1 MSPSTRSRLAWG
13 LLGLVIV
20 AIVFG
25 SLRPQPSGRAP
36 ETSSLGQDRD
46 GLAGW
51 ASLLRSAGVD
61 LDRLQRPPSSG
72 GLDPGP
78 TVVALDLGSL
88 TGADEQALADFESA
102 GGRVII
108 GGATDP
114 ATIEAVA
121 GVRLTDTTLPRP
133 PSSRPL
139 LPVGETRGIEE
150 VTIDGAGALWSRPGR
165 ALPVLGGLGGDLLV
179 LASRGEG
186 EVALIS
192 DSAPL
197 TNGQL
202 ASADN
207 ALFAI
212 NLVTAGGHDDV
223 VFLQRLALADER
235 SEGLAALPGA
245 WSWGFA
251 LLLLAGLVLIASR
264 LRRFGPADGTA
275 RQLAQ
280 PRTGYVD
287 AMARILARSNDLGD
301 AAEPVRRA
309 AIDGIARRS
318 GEPLATDAD
327 MLAAQAARA
336 GVPADEAAVLG
347 DRVEQPESAIK
358 AARAL
363 ARVRR

>member
-1 MSPSTRSRLAWG
+1 MSSSARVRVAWG
-13 LLGLVIV
+13 LFALTVA

-25 SLRPQPSGRAP
+25 SLRPEPSGRQP
-36 ETSSLGQDRD
+36 QSSSFGQERD

-51 ASLLRSAGVD
+51 ASLLRGAGVD
-61 LDRLQRPPSSG
+61 LSRLNRPPSSG
-72 GLDPGP
+72 GIDPGP
-78 TVVALDLGSL
+78 TVVALDIGTL
-88 TGADEQALADFESA
+88 TGADERALRQFVSE
-102 GGRVII
+102 GGRLII

-121 GVRLTDTTLPRP
+121 GVRPDEVSGPRP
-133 PSSRPL
+133 GSSRPL

-150 VTIDGAGALWSRPGR
+150 VRIDGAGTLWARAGR
-165 ALPVLGGLGGDLLV
+165 ALPVLGGPGGDLLA

-186 EVALIS
+186 QVALIS

-207 ALFAI
+207 ALFGI
-212 NLVTAGGHDDV
+212 NLVTAGDHDEV
-223 VFLQRLALADER
+223 VFLQRLALAGER
-235 SEGLAALPGA
+235 SEGFAALPGA
-245 WSWGFA
+245 WFWGLA

-264 LRRFGPADGTA
+264 LRRLGPPDGAA
-275 RQLAQ
+275 RPSAQ

-287 AMARILARSNDLGD
+287 AMARILARSKDLGE

-309 AIDGIARRS
+309 ALDGIARRS
-318 GEPLATDAD
+318 GEPPASDAD

-336 GVPADEAAVLG
+336 GVPPDEAVVLA
-347 DRVEQPESAIK
+347 DRLERPESAIK